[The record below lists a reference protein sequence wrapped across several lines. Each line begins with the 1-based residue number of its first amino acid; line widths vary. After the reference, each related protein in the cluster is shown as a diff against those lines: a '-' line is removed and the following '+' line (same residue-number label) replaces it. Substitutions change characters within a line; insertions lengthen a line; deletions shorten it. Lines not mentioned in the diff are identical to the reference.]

1 MMRGDEL
8 AVAALKK
15 EHKRLAYLADRY
27 KREADEACNIGRE
40 FVAIHN
46 EFAAIVNAKR
56 TDHQA
61 VVNELEALQK
71 RRTAAARIMKK
82 DLVKLLDKQYKAESD
97 AADIFSQIQQ
107 IEWRLQLKRK

>member
-1 MMRGDEL
+1 MRGDEL
-8 AVAALKK
+8 ALAALKK

-40 FVAIHN
+40 FVEIHN

-61 VVNELEALQK
+61 VIAELEALQK
-71 RRTAAARIMKK
+71 RRDKAAKIMKK
-82 DLVKLLDKQYKAESD
+82 PLLKLFDKQYEAESNRD
-97 AADIFSQIQQ
+97 DILNQIQQ
-107 IEWRLQLKRK
+107 IEWRMQLKRK